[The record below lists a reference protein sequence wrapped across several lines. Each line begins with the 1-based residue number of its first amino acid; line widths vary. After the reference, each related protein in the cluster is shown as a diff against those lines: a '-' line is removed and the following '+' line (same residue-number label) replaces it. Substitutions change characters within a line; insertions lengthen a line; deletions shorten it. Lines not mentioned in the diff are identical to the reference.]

1 MLSCCL
7 ALFVLIAACGGE
19 EGGFLSRAPEES
31 SRPEGGPFCGPLESL
46 SDARLALIRRATSN
60 LEIESIVE
68 NIEALQQEVA
78 GEAPAELRDEVQ
90 LTNQVYSR
98 YARIVLDESYGK
110 APIEEITS
118 DEYNEAAL
126 ALVSFCFQNPNR

>member
-1 MLSCCL
+1 M
-7 ALFVLIAACGGE
+7 
-19 EGGFLSRAPEES
+19 SRAPEES
-31 SRPEGGPFCGPLESL
+31 NQPEGGPFCGPLESL
-46 SDARLALIRRATSN
+46 SDARLTLIRRATSN

-68 NIEALQQEVA
+68 NIEALQQEIA

-90 LTNQVYSR
+90 LTNQIYSR
-98 YARIVLDESYGK
+98 YARIVLEESYGK

-126 ALVSFCFQNPNR
+126 ALVSFCFQNPGR